1 VISIWFARTGGD
13 QARLAHGPAQR
24 RYFDAPSSGRTR
36 PARLAHPQIVDDR
49 GYARDA
55 PGDSL
60 GPAPGFRTIHRS
72 GQRDFAI
79 RDVDLDL
86 LRCLGRQ
93 LGGEPVAHV
102 ALDALVLALY
112 HDRNLP

>member
-1 VISIWFARTGGD
+1 M
-13 QARLAHGPAQR
+13 LPAI
-24 RYFDAPSSGRTR
+24 A
-36 PARLAHPQIVDDR
+36 
-49 GYARDA
+49 
-55 PGDSL
+55 L
-60 GPAPGFRTIHRS
+60 GPAPGFRSIHRS

-112 HDRNLP
+112 HDRKLP